1 MSPSWRNRLCIAIS
15 PEHISLLKL
24 GRGFKPKLLARHDEA
39 INAHGNQPLWQ
50 TATERLVE
58 VLAQPEWQNA
68 DADIV
73 LSNRL
78 VRYALIPSSPQL
90 KKYPQQEAFA
100 RHVLTNTYGAV
111 TSQWELRIQ
120 RSKEGRPWLVSA
132 MDQTLLESL
141 RQVCASH
148 RLKLRAVSPYLMPVY
163 NRYRKVLKADPAW
176 LVINETDCSLFALLS
191 GGELLAVNTVKHDNI
206 SELPMLL
213 DRENLTSTLAE
224 PCRTVYLHAPFGTEL
239 PVMGTTEYTINRL
252 EMVMP
257 EGFPVLTEGLYAM
270 AMSGV
275 L

>member
-1 MSPSWRNRLCIAIS
+1 MSPLWRNRLCIAIS

-39 INAHGNQPLWQ
+39 IHTQGNQPLWQ
-50 TATERLVE
+50 AATERLAE

-100 RHVLTNTYGAV
+100 RHVLTHTYGAV
-111 TSQWELRIQ
+111 SSQWELRIQ
-120 RSKEGRPWLVSA
+120 RSKEGAPWLASA
-132 MDQTLLESL
+132 MDKTLLEDL
-141 RQVCASH
+141 RQICTSH
-148 RLKLRAVSPYLMPVY
+148 KLKLRVVSPYLMPVF
-163 NRYRKVLKADPAW
+163 NRYRKALKADPAW
-176 LVINETDCSLFALLS
+176 LVINEPGCSLFALLS
-191 GGELLAVNTVKHDNI
+191 GGELLAVSSVKHNNI

-213 DRENLTSTLAE
+213 DRENLTSTLPE

-239 PVMGTTEYTINRL
+239 SALGKSEYEFSRL
-252 EMVMP
+252 ELVTP
-257 EGFPVLTEGLYAM
+257 EDFPALTEGLYAM